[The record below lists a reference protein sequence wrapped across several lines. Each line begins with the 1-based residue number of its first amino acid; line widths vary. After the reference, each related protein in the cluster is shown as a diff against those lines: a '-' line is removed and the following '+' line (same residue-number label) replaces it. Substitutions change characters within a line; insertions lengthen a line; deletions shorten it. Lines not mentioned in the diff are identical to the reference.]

1 METLMMNNTLKK
13 ILPIASI
20 LSAGLI
26 ATPVFSDDTSDETQ
40 TTTPSTQITPPAG
53 FAAAQGIGFSVFA
66 DFIYWEA
73 RTNNLSF
80 AQTNV
85 ASYNPNAVI
94 TSKGQTYY
102 PSFSYMPGFKVGL
115 AVDLGH
121 DNWDLTADYTWLNG
135 DGGKNSVEMSYED
148 STILETRR
156 IFPDPAT
163 FPNARIIGADGNF
176 GYHYNLI
183 NLDLGRNYYISQY
196 LTLRPYFGL
205 SGAWD
210 KTSSYV
216 HYNIQDEDSDGIYV
230 FQNYQQNFWGIG
242 FNTGLDTAWCFDENW
257 SIFADFS
264 LMNLWSRFK
273 AQAKQTNFD
282 IDTGV
287 TSTTG
292 DVTYN
297 TEGTQYGLQNV
308 IDIQMGLRWNMRFD
322 DDTMGFGLQLGW
334 DQQIWIN
341 HVLEPVSTTSSNLS
355 IQGIDLRARFD
366 F

>member
-1 METLMMNNTLKK
+1 MNYEMKK
-13 ILPIASI
+13 ILPIASC
-20 LSAGLI
+20 LSAMMMTHSLL
-26 ATPVFSDDTSDETQ
+26 ADDTTD
-40 TTTPSTQITPPAG
+40 TTTSSMPTTQITPPAG
-53 FAAAQGIGFSVFA
+53 FAAAQGIGFSVYA

-80 AQTNV
+80 VQSNV
-85 ASYNPNAVI
+85 NYHNPDVTI
-94 TSKGQTYY
+94 SSQGQTYY

-135 DGGKNSVEMSYED
+135 TGGKNSVEMSYTD
-148 STILETRR
+148 STLKETRPIFDPSVGR
-156 IFPDPAT
+156 IVE
-163 FPNARIIGADGNF
+163 ADGNF

-183 NLDLGRNYYISQY
+183 NLDLGRNYFISQY

-210 KTSSYV
+210 KTSSVV
-216 HYNIQDEDSDGIYV
+216 HYNIQDAFADGTYV
-230 FQNYQQNFWGIG
+230 KQNYKQNFWGIG
-242 FNTGLDTAWCFDENW
+242 FSTGLDTAWCFDENW

-273 AQAKQTNFD
+273 ATAKETDYAISSGALDNL
-282 IDTGV
+282 GSV
-287 TSTTG
+287 S
-292 DVTYN
+292 YN

-308 IDIQMGLRWNMRFD
+308 IDIQMGLRWNMRFN
-322 DDTMGFGLQLGW
+322 DDTMGFGFQIGW

-341 HVLEPVSTTSSNLS
+341 HVQQPFSTASSNLS